1 MRREALR
8 LAPTFPVSQHLILNS
23 LSLKVEVGSSENLM
37 LFH

>member
-1 MRREALR
+1 MWWEALR

-23 LSLKVEVGSSENLM
+23 LYLKVEAGSSENLI